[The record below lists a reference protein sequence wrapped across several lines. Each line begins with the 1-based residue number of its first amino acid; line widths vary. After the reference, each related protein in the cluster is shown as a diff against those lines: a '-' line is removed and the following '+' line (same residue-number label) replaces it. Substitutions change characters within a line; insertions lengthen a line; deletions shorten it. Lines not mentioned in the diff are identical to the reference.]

1 MKFFFWGGGEDSKH
15 LWGMSRPGGKLKPAQ
30 DFYGK
35 SLGHSGGELEI
46 WIETCTRVPLLVINF
61 HVRGELFP
69 SMSWIIINH
78 SSIQPNRH
86 NIGAGHKARA
96 SSAHF
101 PH

>member
-1 MKFFFWGGGEDSKH
+1 MKFFFWGGEDSKH
-15 LWGMSRPGGKLKPAQ
+15 LYGMSRPGGKLEPAQ
-30 DFYGK
+30 DPHGK
-35 SLGHSGGELEI
+35 SLGRIGDMDRDVY
-46 WIETCTRVPLLVINF
+46 TCASSRNKF
-61 HVRGELFP
+61 SHVRGELFP

-86 NIGAGHKARA
+86 NIGAGRKARA